1 MKRLMILIIIIAFF
15 TACDKDDDPIVF
27 PKSIAEMNAERILS
41 YKVNLVSVNS
51 KHIPSEIQT
60 TFISFTIEMPF
71 FVVRHKNY
79 IVNLPLENLKSIT
92 YKEEN
97 STTFLSLIFE

>member
-1 MKRLMILIIIIAFF
+1 MKRLMILIIITAFF

-71 FVVRHKNY
+71 FVVRHRLFVVGPGGLY
-79 IVNLPLENLKSIT
+79 VAPGTWS
-92 YKEEN
+92 N
-97 STTFLSLIFE
+97 SPYNRRSVPS